1 MSYLVKRFIGKP
13 REGIAMNSTQGLA
26 QVLEKKQDIVKGDAS
41 RVEKQRAAGKMTARE
56 RIAKLVDQGSFVEMD
71 ALVSRNEEGAGVV
84 TGYGTIRER
93 PVYLFAQDFTVH
105 GGAMGEL
112 QAAKILKVIDL
123 AQKTGAPV
131 LALCDSAG
139 VRLDEGARAM
149 DAYSKIFARLAR
161 LSGVCPVI
169 SLVLGPCVGGAAL
182 IARLADISIMAKSV
196 GELMVFGP
204 QVVSA
209 STGKD
214 YTAKT
219 LGGADTLA
227 AQGGVSL
234 VAENEDA
241 ALALAADVLDLLPG
255 CNAED
260 APIVDT
266 DDLNRLMPNVDV
278 ADSGAL
284 LAALLDGGSFIE
296 LYSQY
301 AKAIRIALGRLG
313 GRTVGVVCSHAGENE
328 GRLCPGAC
336 AKAARFVRFCDCFS
350 LPVVSII
357 NSAGLKL
364 VGPDDQTRMLTAA
377 GQLLF
382 AYAEATCPKVSVIVG
397 NAIGV
402 SYVAMGGKANADLA
416 YGWPGAVVSALSPEA
431 AVQVLFSKELAQS
444 KEPALEAREKLVAE
458 YAANV
463 ADGVAAA
470 RDGILDDVIEP
481 EQTRKFMIAALE
493 MLSSKRDSNLPK
505 KHGNLPL

>member
-1 MSYLVKRFIGKP
+1 MS
-13 REGIAMNSTQGLA
+13 GIQDTQ
-26 QVLEKKQDIVKGDAS
+26 QVLQRKQDIVNGDAE

-56 RIAKLVDQGSFVEMD
+56 RIAKLMDQGSFVEMD
-71 ALVSRNEEGAGVV
+71 TLVSRNEEGAGVV

-149 DAYSKIFARLAR
+149 DAYARIYARLAR
-161 LSGVCPVI
+161 LSGVCPVV

-182 IARLADISIMAKSV
+182 IARLADISIMARSV

-209 STGKD
+209 SMGKD

-219 LGGADTLA
+219 LGGADVLA
-227 AQGGVSL
+227 KQGGVSL

-241 ALALAADVLDLLPG
+241 ALKLAADVLDLLPG

-266 DDLNRLMPNVDV
+266 DDLNRLMPNADA

-296 LYSQY
+296 LYSEY

-313 GRTVGVVCSHAGENE
+313 GRAVGVVCSNAGHNE

-336 AKAARFVRFCDCFS
+336 QKAARFVRFCDCFS

-357 NSAGLKL
+357 HSAGLKL
-364 VGPDDQTRMLTAA
+364 VEPEDQARMLTAA
-377 GQLLF
+377 GQLLY
-382 AYAEATCPKVSVIVG
+382 AYAEATCPKVSVVVG
-397 NAIGV
+397 NAIGA
-402 SYVAMGGKANADLA
+402 SYVAMGGKANADMA
-416 YGWPGAVVSALSPEA
+416 YGWPGAVISALSPEA
-431 AVQVLFSKELAQS
+431 AVQVLYSKDLKQS
-444 KEPALEAREKLVAE
+444 GGPATQARERLAAE

-463 ADGVAAA
+463 ADGVQAAK
-470 RDGILDDVIEP
+470 DGILDDVIEP
-481 EQTRKFMIAALE
+481 VETRKFLIAALE
-493 MLSSKRDSNLPK
+493 MLSSKRDANPPK

>member
-444 KEPALEAREKLVAE
+444 KEPALEGREKLVAE

>member
-1 MSYLVKRFIGKP
+1 MK
-13 REGIAMNSTQGLA
+13 NTQDIA
-26 QVLEKKQDIVKGDAS
+26 QVLSKKQAILKGDAA

-56 RIAKLVDQGSFVEMD
+56 RITELMDQGSFVEMD
-71 ALVSRNEEGAGVV
+71 TLVSQKGDGAGVV
-84 TGYGTIRER
+84 TGYGTVEDR
-93 PVYLFAQDFTVH
+93 PVYLFAQDYTVH

-112 QAAKILKVIDL
+112 QAAKILKVLDL
-123 AQKTGAPV
+123 ALKTGAPV
-131 LALCDSAG
+131 VALCDSAG
-139 VRLDEGARAM
+139 VRLDEGAKAM
-149 DAYSKIFARLAR
+149 DAYAKVYAKMAR
-161 LSGVCPVI
+161 LSGVCPMI
-169 SLVLGPCVGGAAL
+169 ALILGPCVGGAAL
-182 IARLADISIMAKSV
+182 IARLCDISIMAKNV

-219 LGGADTLA
+219 LGGADMLA
-227 AQGGVSL
+227 GQGGVALTADNEAEAIKLTASL
-234 VAENEDA
+234 
-241 ALALAADVLDLLPG
+241 LGLLPG

-266 DDLNRLMPNVDV
+266 DDLNRLMPIVDA
-278 ADSGAL
+278 ADYGAL

-296 LYSQY
+296 LYSEY
-301 AKAIRIALGRLG
+301 AKSTRVALGRLG
-313 GRTVGVVCSHAGENE
+313 GRTVGVVCSNAVHNE

-336 AKAARFVRFCDCFS
+336 VKAARFVRFCDCFN

-364 VGPDDQTRMLTAA
+364 VDPEDQARMLTAA
-377 GQLLF
+377 GQLLY
-382 AYAEATCPKVSVIVG
+382 AYAEATCPKVSVVVG

-402 SYVAMGGKANADLA
+402 SYIAMGGKANADMA
-416 YGWPGAVVSALSPEA
+416 YAWPGAVISALSPEA
-431 AVQVLFSKELAQS
+431 AVQVLYKEELKAA

-463 ADGVAAA
+463 ADGVQAAM
-470 RDGILDDVIEP
+470 DGMIDDVVEP
-481 EQTRKFMIAALE
+481 MQTRKLIIAALE
-493 MLSSKRDSNLPK
+493 MLSSKRDSNPPK